1 MKAIETETGYL
12 FIGTAREICSLY
24 KNFMRRE
31 IAIQAFCN
39 FPKFNMSK
47 YYGLSVDIYDEW
59 NEMET
64 APKMQIVAG
73 DTALAIIYDLKA
85 E

>member
-1 MKAIETETGYL
+1 MKAIATETGYL

-31 IAIQAFCN
+31 IAIPAFCN

-47 YYGLSVDIYDEW
+47 YYGLSVDISSS
-59 NEMET
+59 
-64 APKMQIVAG
+64 KMPIFMMSGMKWKLRQKCKLWQVIQH
-73 DTALAIIYDLKA
+73 LQ
-85 E
+85 

>member
-1 MKAIETETGYL
+1 MKAIATETGYL

-31 IAIQAFCN
+31 IAIPAFCN

-47 YYGLSVDIYDEW
+47 YYGLSVDISDEW
-59 NEMET
+59 NEMEI

-73 DTALAIIYDLKA
+73 DTALAIIYDL
-85 E
+85 